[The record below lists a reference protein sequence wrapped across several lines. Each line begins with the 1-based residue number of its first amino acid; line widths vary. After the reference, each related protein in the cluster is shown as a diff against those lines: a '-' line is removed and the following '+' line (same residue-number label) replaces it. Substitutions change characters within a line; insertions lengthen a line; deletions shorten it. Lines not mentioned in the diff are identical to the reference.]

1 MSTQSET
8 IESKKQDQDSG
19 TRGSSTLFVRGI
31 PPNANNQQLEEFF
44 SEIGPI
50 RSCFIVNEK
59 KAEPVLNTEADTKEE
74 PSDPTPK
81 PSLKEEKSASKGFGF
96 VQYVLYDDA
105 KTALDTLEGKLFLE
119 KHKLKLEFAIKKGAP
134 GETVPHPNKR
144 KPKSELKKEKFPKK
158 QKASDSKDN
167 HFVKISDIKDGISLK
182 ELKHK
187 IRKFGTI
194 KQIVYSKDP
203 EQKILPIDKG
213 KVERVSL
220 PRKYTG
226 GPLRG
231 FAFVQMNE
239 VENAKKALEE
249 LNGTTLSDRT
259 VAIDWA
265 KSKDEKPN
273 KKSLEEDESNKK
285 KVVREYENTMFVR
298 NVPFD
303 VEEDELAE
311 VFEVFGKVRYC
322 RIVLDRNSQKSRG
335 TAFVS
340 YWKKEDYDKCI
351 SENAEA
357 QKIAAESLD
366 KEQFEY
372 SLLSQYKNSDK
383 TNMSNTRSVLL
394 TETPKTLVQV
404 SLFTIKGRLLN
415 VTSALSRD
423 NAEDLAKKKMLSRQT
438 LDKRNVYL
446 LREGVVFPN
455 SEAASK
461 FTPAELDLHQK
472 YYGSRK
478 QQINKNSNL
487 YISKTRLCFR
497 NIPRSATKANLRKA
511 ALDSITRFKANT
523 KTGQC
528 PHLTPEEQE
537 EGWDKVPKI
546 VQVKLLNSTSKPD
559 ENGKNTRHTGIGFV
573 EFKHHAHALAC
584 LRESNLSDPSEVFF
598 GTKGTGSKPETPAED
613 KVPEHPKFNRNP
625 KRHANDNHD
634 KKDEP
639 SKKKPKSSGNKP
651 KNAKPKGNKNDSHFA
666 AAKSATKN
674 MLNSGIKG

>member
-213 KVERVSL
+213 KGTALVEYSTSVEALRSIKSLNNHIFKGEIIKAELPIKNDKNAQLIIRNLSFKIRESDLFTIFSKYGLVERVSL

-265 KSKDEKPN
+265 KSKDEYDELEKPKSDENEEDEDSEDEENENSKAEKGSGSDSENEVGLESDDDSRKPN

-311 VFEVFGKVRYC
+311 V
-322 RIVLDRNSQKSRG
+322 
-335 TAFVS
+335 
-340 YWKKEDYDKCI
+340 
-351 SENAEA
+351 
-357 QKIAAESLD
+357 
-366 KEQFEY
+366 
-372 SLLSQYKNSDK
+372 
-383 TNMSNTRSVLL
+383 
-394 TETPKTLVQV
+394 
-404 SLFTIKGRLLN
+404 
-415 VTSALSRD
+415 
-423 NAEDLAKKKMLSRQT
+423 
-438 LDKRNVYL
+438 
-446 LREGVVFPN
+446 
-455 SEAASK
+455 
-461 FTPAELDLHQK
+461 
-472 YYGSRK
+472 
-478 QQINKNSNL
+478 
-487 YISKTRLCFR
+487 
-497 NIPRSATKANLRKA
+497 
-511 ALDSITRFKANT
+511 
-523 KTGQC
+523 
-528 PHLTPEEQE
+528 
-537 EGWDKVPKI
+537 
-546 VQVKLLNSTSKPD
+546 
-559 ENGKNTRHTGIGFV
+559 
-573 EFKHHAHALAC
+573 
-584 LRESNLSDPSEVFF
+584 
-598 GTKGTGSKPETPAED
+598 
-613 KVPEHPKFNRNP
+613 
-625 KRHANDNHD
+625 
-634 KKDEP
+634 
-639 SKKKPKSSGNKP
+639 
-651 KNAKPKGNKNDSHFA
+651 
-666 AAKSATKN
+666 
-674 MLNSGIKG
+674 

>member
-1 MSTQSET
+1 
-8 IESKKQDQDSG
+8 
-19 TRGSSTLFVRGI
+19 
-31 PPNANNQQLEEFF
+31 
-44 SEIGPI
+44 
-50 RSCFIVNEK
+50 
-59 KAEPVLNTEADTKEE
+59 
-74 PSDPTPK
+74 
-81 PSLKEEKSASKGFGF
+81 
-96 VQYVLYDDA
+96 
-105 KTALDTLEGKLFLE
+105 
-119 KHKLKLEFAIKKGAP
+119 
-134 GETVPHPNKR
+134 
-144 KPKSELKKEKFPKK
+144 
-158 QKASDSKDN
+158 
-167 HFVKISDIKDGISLK
+167 
-182 ELKHK
+182 
-187 IRKFGTI
+187 
-194 KQIVYSKDP
+194 
-203 EQKILPIDKG
+203 
-213 KVERVSL
+213 
-220 PRKYTG
+220 
-226 GPLRG
+226 
-231 FAFVQMNE
+231 
-239 VENAKKALEE
+239 ALEE

-265 KSKDEKPN
+265 KSKDEYDELEKPKSDENEEDEDSEDEENENSKAEKGSGSDSENEVGLESDDDSRKPN

-598 GTKGTGSKPETPAED
+598 GTKGTGSKRSLFVEFAMENILILKKRQNIKEKNANEKLAEAETPAED

-639 SKKKPKSSGNKP
+639 SKKKSKPSGNKP